1 MHKPYQ
7 TKSSKIVWSCPW
19 YRVRQDEIVTPDG
32 QPSVYNV
39 VEKET
44 AVWIVP
50 VTVDRQVVLIK
61 NYRYTVDD
69 WCWEVPAGSV
79 KPRQTLAEAAL
90 AELHEEIGGTAQEL
104 TYINHF
110 YTANGISN
118 EIGHIFLA
126 TGVTLGQPNHEAT
139 EVMEIHPTPIA
150 QTLHMARSLQM
161 RDATSALALLICEEQ
176 LRRHLPRAKRPR
188 TRFQNLGVQVRLLFG
203 GVVR

>member
-19 YRVRQDEIVTPDG
+19 YRVRQDKIITPDG
-32 QPSVYNV
+32 NPGVYNV

-50 VTVDRQVVLIK
+50 ILTNGDVVLIK

-69 WCWEVPAGSV
+69 WCWEIPAGSV
-79 KPRQTLAEAAL
+79 KPGQTLAQAAR
-90 AELHEEIGGTAQEL
+90 AELREEIGGTAQDL
-104 TYINHF
+104 SYINHF

-126 TGVTLGQPNHEAT
+126 TGVTLSQPNHEAT
-139 EVMEIHPTPIA
+139 EVMEIHPTPIPRA
-150 QTLHMARSLQM
+150 LHMARSLQM
-161 RDATSALALLICEEQ
+161 RDAPSALALLICEEP
-176 LRRHLPRAKRPR
+176 LRRHLFTGK
-188 TRFQNLGVQVRLLFG
+188 TT
-203 GVVR
+203 